1 MTVNG
6 GWGNRSVRHCRTA
19 RHIKA
24 LEFVAADGVRTVADR
39 PVVA

>member
-6 GWGNRSVRHCRTA
+6 ACGNRSVRHCRPG

-24 LEFVAADGVRTVADR
+24 LEFVAADSVRTVADR